1 MSPAKRWVKKHAKA
15 RARRHLRAQERLAR
29 DRRQAQYAVK
39 ALQQALD
46 DESMEI
52 LGVMLPAVLPQPSY
66 RGPDTS
72 A

>member
-46 DESMEI
+46 D
-52 LGVMLPAVLPQPSY
+52 LGLPEGSI
-66 RGPDTS
+66 R
-72 A
+72 